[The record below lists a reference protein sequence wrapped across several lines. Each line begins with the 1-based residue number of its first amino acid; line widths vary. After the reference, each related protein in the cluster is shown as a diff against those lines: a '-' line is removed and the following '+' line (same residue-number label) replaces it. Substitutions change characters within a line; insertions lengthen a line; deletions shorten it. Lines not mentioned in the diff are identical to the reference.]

1 MTERYIRAYNI
12 YGSLIAKIPNKGYQ
26 KIIQVNENII
36 VKRDNSLY
44 YINME
49 TQETIKINS
58 PEISI
63 KDLQHTQEFLYIYD
77 ENQVSKF
84 KLTF

>member
-1 MTERYIRAYNI
+1 
-12 YGSLIAKIPNKGYQ
+12 
-26 KIIQVNENII
+26 
-36 VKRDNSLY
+36 
-44 YINME
+44 ME
-49 TQETIKINS
+49 TKETIKINS

>member
-1 MTERYIRAYNI
+1 MV
-12 YGSLIAKIPNKGYQ
+12 AKIPNKGYQ

-63 KDLQHTQEFLYIYD
+63 KDLQHKQEFLYIYD

>member
-1 MTERYIRAYNI
+1 MI
-12 YGSLIAKIPNKGYQ
+12 SLILPILFVSIYLYETLVGKL
-26 KIIQVNENII
+26 
-36 VKRDNSLY
+36 LY
-44 YINME
+44 YINMD